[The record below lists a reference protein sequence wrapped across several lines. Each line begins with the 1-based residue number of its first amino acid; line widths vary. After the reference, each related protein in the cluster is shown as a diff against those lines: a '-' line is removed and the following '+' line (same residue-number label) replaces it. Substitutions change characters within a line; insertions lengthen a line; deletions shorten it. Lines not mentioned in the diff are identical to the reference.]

1 MNYCDDGDLVG
12 VVDDGCRCMSVS
24 VATVERSG
32 KIWENPERS
41 KDPEIR
47 SDAESVCRIQIVS
60 DTILANLQYPTIS
73 SSSSSTSIGVGT
85 RHVIGI
91 ASTHIGV
98 KYHDE
103 ILPRDIMNNYSMS
116 LVTFALL
123 TCWLRLAPRCSSFVP
138 TRQFFD
144 RSLHLHLKRR
154 LPTVSG
160 FSLHDKS
167 ALHITRHSFLQATS
181 TSSVLSEPTVSEIP
195 QKEFSYAAIL
205 KVIDESHYQEA
216 TESCTYL
223 ATETLT
229 CGKLAG
235 AKSTQSGA
243 QRYQSPAAPVLSEDA
258 VRELRSAAQKY
269 FEAKGREN
277 NAPSTIDRVE
287 LGDLLSIDAGQDPE
301 WRKNL
306 DAALMDEI
314 YPLIRS
320 SWLRHD
326 ESDRRRTS
334 ANDVQPDILTVS
346 PVLTVTSAS
355 VFAGG
360 LYFGAKAALTTLER
374 DAGMFMVHIDL
385 GNDDHIGD
393 DGETPVMGALYVESL
408 INDDR
413 SKLSESIAGP
423 LLPGQ
428 MVLHKSSERTAAI
441 VVPSDIHDVMGNCE
455 STKLDSMTR
464 TQILRA
470 AERARHFILR
480 LVLTT
485 KTHNAVDA
493 VDGIPLD
500 IPEAPSEER
509 SYRLRNYAR
518 FSGQS
523 RGRYLTLA
531 GLLDLGD
538 YENHLWLGFDYIARI
553 ENPDYHFD
561 LRQRLSVVN
570 KAVFHFET
578 AAKLCPTDSRVFF
591 QLATAIGA
599 KMECEQRLLSE
610 GVNGHNFVTESDEVS
625 NLLRMAD
632 ALERSAY
639 LESAA
644 VKVGV
649 NGVQDLAICLNA
661 LAETWCKAGEFDK
674 ALDALDRW
682 AECGSIRSALSI
694 EDTSAQLHENSP
706 RYEWIQSTDE
716 TRGNARKI
724 ALKTVGDVPVF
735 EPEDIALLR
744 AAADKRFALAHG
756 VQTSRYTM
764 QYEGLSVFH
773 INCMLL

>member
-1 MNYCDDGDLVG
+1 M
-12 VVDDGCRCMSVS
+12 
-24 VATVERSG
+24 
-32 KIWENPERS
+32 
-41 KDPEIR
+41 
-47 SDAESVCRIQIVS
+47 
-60 DTILANLQYPTIS
+60 
-73 SSSSSTSIGVGT
+73 
-85 RHVIGI
+85 
-91 ASTHIGV
+91 
-98 KYHDE
+98 
-103 ILPRDIMNNYSMS
+103 
-116 LVTFALL
+116 
-123 TCWLRLAPRCSSFVP
+123 
-138 TRQFFD
+138 
-144 RSLHLHLKRR
+144 
-154 LPTVSG
+154 
-160 FSLHDKS
+160 
-167 ALHITRHSFLQATS
+167 
-181 TSSVLSEPTVSEIP
+181 SEIP

-229 CGKLAG
+229 CNKLAG
-235 AKSTQSGA
+235 AKSNQSGA

-258 VRELRSAAQKY
+258 VRGLRSAAQKY

-334 ANDVQPDILTVS
+334 SNDVLSDISLS
-346 PVLTVTSAS
+346 QVLTVTSAS

-360 LYFGAKAALTTLER
+360 LYAGAKAALTTLER

-393 DGETPVMGALYVESL
+393 DGETPVMGALYIESL
-408 INDDR
+408 LKVKGSQLN
-413 SKLSESIAGP
+413 ESIVGP

-428 MVLHKSSERTAAI
+428 MVVHKSSERTAAI
-441 VVPSDIHDVMGNCE
+441 VVPSNIHDVMVNCDR
-455 STKLDSMTR
+455 TKLDTTTR
-464 TQILRA
+464 TQILKA

-485 KTHNAVDA
+485 RTYNSIHAI
-493 VDGIPLD
+493 DGIPLD

-553 ENPDYHFD
+553 ENPDYQFD
-561 LRQRLSVVN
+561 LRQRLSDVN

-599 KMECEQRLLSE
+599 KIECEQRLLSE
-610 GVNGHNFVTESDEVS
+610 GANFVTESDEVS

-674 ALDALDRW
+674 ALDVLDRW

-694 EDTSAQLHENSP
+694 EDTSVQSQKNIPGS
-706 RYEWIQSTDE
+706 EWIQNTDKIDE
-716 TRGNARKI
+716 NARHV
-724 ALKTVGDVPVF
+724 ALRTIGDMPVF
-735 EPEDIALLR
+735 EPDDIALLR
-744 AAADKRFALAHG
+744 AAADKRFALAAG

-764 QYEGLSVFH
+764 QYEGMSVILTFACFSRYPL
-773 INCMLL
+773 IDFSFCKRQLRGAS